1 MYPSPRPLMLPENS
15 AAIRVALKKTR
26 GMVEKIDTML
36 DEDRYCIDIAQ
47 QVNAAI
53 GLLRGINRTILV
65 HHLHTCGRDKLASPD
80 KKTRQEFIDEVLH
93 VTEVTG
99 RKL

>member
-1 MYPSPRPLMLPENS
+1 MLPENS
-15 AAIRVALKKTR
+15 TAIRVALKKTR

-65 HHLHTCGRDKLASPD
+65 NHLHTCRLA
-80 KKTRQEFIDEVLH
+80 RQEKTPGVHRRGTPSDGGDRPQALTPRGDGSV
-93 VTEVTG
+93 
-99 RKL
+99 